1 MTLDLIPALRPE
13 KRKRTHSGAYECV
26 CALFSIIARGRAH
39 FVGAA
44 SLPHVIRFGTKKKRG

>member
-44 SLPHVIRFGTKKKRG
+44 SALEQKRSGVNRF